1 MAYYVVK
8 VIFTAVLIVLI
19 SEIAKRSS
27 FWGAVLASL
36 PLVSILAM
44 VWIYVDTKEV
54 ERISALSTGVFW
66 LVLPSLP
73 FFLILPAL
81 LREEV
86 GFYPAMALSLA
97 ICAAC
102 YWGMVALLGHYGVKL

>member
-81 LREEV
+81 LREGVE
-86 GFYPAMALSLA
+86 FYPAMAFSLA
-97 ICAAC
+97 ICAAF